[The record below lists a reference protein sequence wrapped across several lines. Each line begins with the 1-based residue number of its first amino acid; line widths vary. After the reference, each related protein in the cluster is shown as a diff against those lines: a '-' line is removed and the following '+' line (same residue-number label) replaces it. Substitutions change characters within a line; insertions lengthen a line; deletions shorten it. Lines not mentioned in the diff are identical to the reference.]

1 MINTNEKLTILHS
14 DNGVFVDGS
23 AFMASYSRDSA
34 NIDYEYTEDFMFI
47 GFYKPINA
55 LYFDFVKASNQN
67 DLTLLIDY
75 WNGTEF
81 TSLPSFYD
89 DTAVMTRSGFVTW
102 DRNIDNEAKTTV
114 NGIEQYWYR
123 FNIDGI
129 THAFEVNGINIVFS
143 DDTDLKREFFEI
155 DQFLPAGQ
163 SSHIMTH
170 EAARDE
176 IIQAL
181 NQKSGQIIDGNTGWE
196 KNISAFDLLNVGQI
210 KLASTYLVLSKI
222 FLNVSDEVD
231 DLYMEKSEIYRSRY
245 NDIINNVTLEIDH
258 DDDGKYDRIER
269 NTFSYGLIK
278 RL

>member
-1 MINTNEKLTILHS
+1 MINTNERLTILHS

-23 AFMASYSRDSA
+23 ANMASFSRDSA
-34 NIDYEYTEDFMFI
+34 VIDYEHTEDSMYI

-55 LYFDFVKASNQN
+55 LYFDFIKASNQM
-67 DLTLLIDY
+67 LTLEIRY
-75 WNGTEF
+75 FNGTEF
-81 TSLPSFYD
+81 AALPSFID
-89 DTAVMTRSGFVTW
+89 DTAVMTRSGFVAW
-102 DRNIDNEAKTTV
+102 ERNLSDEAKTTV
-114 NGIEQYWYR
+114 NGIELYWYK
-123 FNIDGI
+123 FDLIGS
-129 THAFEVNGINIVFS
+129 THQFEVNGINIVFS
-143 DDTDLKREFFEI
+143 DDTDLKREFFEVN
-155 DQFLPAGQ
+155 QFLPAGQ

-181 NQKSGQIIDGNTGWE
+181 NQKSEQIIDGNTGWE

-231 DLYMEKSEIYRSRY
+231 DLYMEKSKIYRSKY